1 MSPAEV
7 FTRPTR
13 FEVTA
18 WPGPINGANR
28 SHYVLYVEWR
38 GDDQWCVTD
47 GAYCYRKDGHK
58 AYEPNPS
65 SRTDRF
71 KNAYRFPLDDALA
84 LAQKIAPKIRIG
96 TGPNRKGLNAAEM
109 WEWEQA
115 RPHRADRAG
124 LAT

>member
-1 MSPAEV
+1 MSTAEV

-18 WPGPINGANR
+18 WPGTINGANR

-38 GDDQWCVTD
+38 GGDQWCVTD

-71 KNAYRFPLDDALA
+71 KNAYRFPLNDALA

-115 RPHRADRAG
+115 RAG
-124 LAT
+124 LPTTGHTP